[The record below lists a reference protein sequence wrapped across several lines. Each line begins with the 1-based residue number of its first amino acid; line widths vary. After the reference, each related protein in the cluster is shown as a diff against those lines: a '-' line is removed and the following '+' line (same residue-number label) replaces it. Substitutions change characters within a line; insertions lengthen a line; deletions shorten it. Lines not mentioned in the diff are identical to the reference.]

1 MGRKEHRTIHVVVL
15 PYPGQG
21 HINPLLQ
28 FAKRLASKGVK
39 ATIATTHYTVNS
51 ISAPNVG
58 VEAISDG
65 FDTGGFAEAKSED
78 LFLKSFKTNGSSTL
92 SQLIQ
97 KYQNSDYPVNC
108 VVYDS
113 FFPWALDVAKQHSIP
128 GAAFFTNSAT
138 VTGIFAHIHRGFL
151 SLPFKPENMPLLI
164 PGFPPLNFDDL
175 PSFLKF
181 PDGYPVYLAMKL
193 SQFSNLEFADWEIWE
208 VGVRAKEDEKG
219 IVTKEEL
226 VLCLKT
232 VMEGKRSQE
241 IKKNSIKWREKAKAA
256 VSEGGSS
263 EKCINE
269 FVEFLRGC
277 LLHGTGQD
285 RIGYSPNLVFGKQ
298 NGGRDTLIPLTNLF
312 AWKGTKLTHQNTCVT
327 FVLPS
332 LEAFVNNLSSSHTK
346 LLLLDR
352 SPPLFKISPD
362 RWPLLFGLKPSGFG
376 SQHFRASIPHQLGQ
390 RFAKLGLGF
399 VRKRLK
405 IGIYLRLQCSSTN
418 LNGKDCQVLPL
429 SISDGFCF
437 RNYIV
442 AVQ

>member
-193 SQFSNLEFADWEIWE
+193 SQFSNLEFADWVFGNTFEELEHEEAKGISNLWPGKLIGPMVPSAYLDGKIKNDKGYGASLWKPLGEECLKWLETKPQNSVIYVSFGSMVSLTQKQMEEIAFGLQESNLHFLWVVKE
-208 VGVRAKEDEKG
+208 SERDKLPNGFIDSAKEKG
-219 IVTKEEL
+219 KPRDQEEL
-226 VLCLKT
+226 HQ
-232 VMEGKRSQE
+232 ME
-241 IKKNSIKWREKAKAA
+241 RE
-256 VSEGGSS
+256 G
-263 EKCINE
+263 
-269 FVEFLRGC
+269 
-277 LLHGTGQD
+277 
-285 RIGYSPNLVFGKQ
+285 
-298 NGGRDTLIPLTNLF
+298 
-312 AWKGTKLTHQNTCVT
+312 
-327 FVLPS
+327 
-332 LEAFVNNLSSSHTK
+332 
-346 LLLLDR
+346 
-352 SPPLFKISPD
+352 
-362 RWPLLFGLKPSGFG
+362 
-376 SQHFRASIPHQLGQ
+376 
-390 RFAKLGLGF
+390 
-399 VRKRLK
+399 
-405 IGIYLRLQCSSTN
+405 
-418 LNGKDCQVLPL
+418 
-429 SISDGFCF
+429 
-437 RNYIV
+437 
-442 AVQ
+442 